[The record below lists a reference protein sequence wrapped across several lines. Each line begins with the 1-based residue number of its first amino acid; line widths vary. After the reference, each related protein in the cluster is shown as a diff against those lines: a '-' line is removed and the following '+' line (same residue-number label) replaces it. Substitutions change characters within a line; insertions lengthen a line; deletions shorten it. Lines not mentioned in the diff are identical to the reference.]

1 MPQPPQSNNGHP
13 SNGNGHINGYANG
26 HANGHAASGAGLQ
39 GQTSTL
45 VKTAPRQQVTLPK
58 DTLELPIEQPIIL
71 ERHRFWSHALVWT
84 IVGVTTAGVLWAAF
98 APIEQAV
105 PATGRLEPDG
115 AVHSVEPPSPG
126 VVTAIHVRDGDH
138 VKKGDLLLSLDPRTT
153 EADVQSYAALQK
165 QLVAD
170 EKRFASRLNGG
181 VLDPNNPNVADL
193 ASLVNLRN
201 TLIVENQFLEARLTG
216 GSPAGGPNPQIN
228 AVQQELLR
236 SSRAEIEAR
245 IAAQERNIQEQKK
258 QYEQVSN
265 QLVTAQ
271 QVVDLNQKILSQI
284 EPLVAEGALSQ
295 LQYSRQMQEVLTRR
309 SEVERLTG
317 EKQRLEM
324 AIAQAEKELATTI
337 ATNQRT
343 ILDRIAENQRRIA
356 DIDVQIG
363 RTRQQD
369 YRSLVDNQK
378 RLVETNSQL
387 AKAEVANAY
396 RELRAPA
403 DGTVFDLQV
412 TAVGQVV
419 SPLNPGS
426 KPVLKI
432 VPDDNLVATVYLTN
446 RDIGFVEPG
455 MPVEVQVASFP
466 SSEFGVLHGTL
477 VAIGSDALPPT
488 QERPFYAFPARIELD
503 EQEFRLKNG
512 NTIRLQSGMEVNAQI
527 KVRKRTVLSIF
538 TERFNNR
545 MDSLKTVR

>member
-1 MPQPPQSNNGHP
+1 MPQPPKNHNGHP
-13 SNGNGHINGYANG
+13 ANGNGNGHQAQNG
-26 HANGHAASGAGLQ
+26 HANGHAGNGAGLQ

-45 VKTAPRQQVTLPK
+45 LKTAPKPIAIPK
-58 DTLELPIEQPIIL
+58 DSLELPIEQPIIL
-71 ERHRFWSHALVWT
+71 ERHRFWSHAMVWT

-115 AVHSVEPPSPG
+115 AVHAVEPASPG
-126 VVTAIHVRDGDH
+126 VVTAIHVKEGQR
-138 VKKGDLLLSLDPRTT
+138 VQKGDLLLSLDPRTT
-153 EADVQSYAALQK
+153 EVDVQSFDALK
-165 QLVAD
+165 RQLEAD
-170 EKRFASRLNGG
+170 EKRFSSRLAGG
-181 VLDPNNPNVADL
+181 VLDPSNPNVADL

-216 GSPAGGPNPQIN
+216 GSPTGGPNPQIN
-228 AVQQELLR
+228 AVQQELLQA
-236 SSRAEIEAR
+236 SRAEIDAR
-245 IAAQERNIQEQKK
+245 VAAQERDIQEQKK
-258 QYEQVSN
+258 QYEQVST
-265 QLVTAQ
+265 QLRTAQ
-271 QVVDLNQKILSQI
+271 QVVDLNQQILSQI

-295 LQYSRQMQEVLTRR
+295 LQYNRQMQELLTRR

-324 AIAQAEKELATTI
+324 SIAQAEKELATTI

-343 ILDRIAENQRRIA
+343 ILDRLAENQRRIA

-369 YRSLVDNQK
+369 YRALVDNQK
-378 RLVETNSQL
+378 RLVETSGQL

-396 RELRAPA
+396 REVRAPA
-403 DGTVFDLQV
+403 SGTVFDLQV

-419 SPLNPGS
+419 SPMNQGGTPTLR
-426 KPVLKI
+426 I

-455 MPVEVQVASFP
+455 MPVEVQVSSFP

-477 VAIGSDALPPT
+477 VSIGSDALAPT
-488 QERPFYAFPARIELD
+488 QERPYYAFPARIELD

-512 NTIRLQSGMEVNAQI
+512 NTIRLQSGMEVNTQI

>member
-1 MPQPPQSNNGHP
+1 MPQPPRQNNGHP
-13 SNGNGHINGYANG
+13 ANGNGNGYLAQNG
-26 HANGHAASGAGLQ
+26 HANGHAGNGAGLQ

-45 VKTAPRQQVTLPK
+45 VKPAPKPPIAIPK
-58 DTLELPIEQPIIL
+58 DSLELPIEQPIIL
-71 ERHRFWSHALVWT
+71 ERHRFWSHAMVWT

-105 PATGRLEPDG
+105 PATGRLEPKG
-115 AVHSVEPPSPG
+115 AVHSVEPPNPG
-126 VVTAIHVRDGDH
+126 VVTAIHVKEGQR
-138 VKKGDLLLSLDPRTT
+138 VQKGDLLISLDPRTT
-153 EADVQSYAALQK
+153 EADVQSYSLLRQ
-165 QLVAD
+165 QLEAD
-170 EKRFASRLNGG
+170 ERRFSSRLAGG
-181 VLDPNNPNVADL
+181 VLDPTNPNVADL

-216 GSPAGGPNPQIN
+216 GSPPGGPNPQIN

-236 SSRAEIEAR
+236 ASRAEIDAR
-245 IAAQERNIQEQKK
+245 IASQERDIQEQKR
-258 QYEQVSN
+258 QYEQVSA
-265 QLVTAQ
+265 QLITAQ
-271 QVVDLNQKILSQI
+271 QVLDLNQKILQQI
-284 EPLVAEGALSQ
+284 EPLVNEGALSQ
-295 LQYSRQMQEVLTRR
+295 LQYSRQMQDVLVRR

-317 EKQRLEM
+317 EKGRLEM
-324 AIAQAEKELATTI
+324 AIAQAEKDLATTI
-337 ATNQRT
+337 ATNQRS
-343 ILDRIAENQRRIA
+343 ILDRIADNQRRIA
-356 DIDVQIG
+356 DLDTQIG
-363 RTRQQD
+363 RIRQQD
-369 YRSLVDNQK
+369 YRFLIDNQK

-403 DGTVFDLQV
+403 TGTVFDLQV
-412 TAVGQVV
+412 TAVGQVIGPV
-419 SPLNPGS
+419 GPGA
-426 KPVLKI
+426 PPPLKI
-432 VPDDNLVATVYLTN
+432 VPEDNLVATVYLTN

-455 MPVEVQVASFP
+455 MPVELQVASFP

-477 VAIGSDALPPT
+477 VSIGSDALPPT

-512 NTIRLQSGMEVNAQI
+512 NTINLQSGMEVNAQI